1 MVAVR
6 ALNTHDGKDFV
17 MTIQTVTLSQLV
29 PCKAN
34 PRKLFDAAALEGL
47 AASIRTDG
55 LLHNLVV
62 RPSRGKSFAIVS
74 GERRFRALKL
84 LEERGQLPDGFT
96 VPVEVRT
103 ALSKEDSLRL
113 STVENL
119 QRADLA
125 PLEQTA
131 ALTKLV
137 KDGEAL
143 DDLVAQTGLS
153 ATTIK
158 RRLALNG
165 LCKEAKAALE
175 AKRLSLAQ
183 AEALTLGSD
192 EDQRGLLEGIARGRS
207 LDADDIKESLLNDR
221 PCVAEALFPVER
233 YTGTITT
240 DLFAE
245 GESSYFDDGEQFI
258 LLQQEAVKALADHH
272 RASAPW
278 VEVTQEW
285 RIPDWQYEA
294 APEGKSGGVLINL
307 SPRGSVEIREG
318 LVKRTVKSSTAKR
331 LADNPL
337 APRKPKAA
345 YTVPL
350 RRMLAHHKSIAV
362 QEVLLASP
370 RIVKDIAAIRSF
382 MALEPHSCIA
392 ALARADDPQ
401 GAYRVLETQ
410 ARQFA
415 GKLGLAPAA
424 DADVW
429 SVFPPERF
437 DPVALYQAIKGFS
450 DHDLDQFQTLL
461 TALSFGQKDCERFDT
476 KDSLFNVIAQD
487 LKIAMRT
494 HWRPDR
500 SFFEKRSREQ
510 LLVVA
515 KECGFSEGRSC
526 LGSYKK
532 SELVSGL
539 TQFFVAA
546 QSAAAPS
553 PAQEKARAWLPEVML
568 FPAVDPD
575 AMQDAQEPFDTEAEA
590 AGESA
595 DDEGDDSCG
604 DDAFDEDAFDPEAL
618 DEEGGIR
625 EAA

>member
-1 MVAVR
+1 MP
-6 ALNTHDGKDFV
+6 L
-17 MTIQTVTLSQLV
+17 QSVTLSQLV
-29 PCKAN
+29 PCQAN

-74 GERRFRALKL
+74 GERRYRALKL
-84 LEERGQLPDGFT
+84 LEERGELPDGFT
-96 VPVEVRT
+96 VAVEVRT

-131 ALTKLV
+131 ALTKLL
-137 KDGEAL
+137 KDGETL

-165 LCKEAKAALE
+165 LCTEAKAALE
-175 AKRLSLAQ
+175 AKRVSLAQ

-233 YTGTITT
+233 YTGTMTT

-245 GESSYFDDGEQFI
+245 GESSYFDDGEQFKE
-258 LLQQEAVKALADHH
+258 LQQEAVKALAEHH
-272 RASAPW
+272 RAHAAW

-294 APEGKSGGVLINL
+294 APEGNRGGVLINL
-307 SPRGSVEIREG
+307 SPRGAVEIREG

-370 RIVKDIAAIRSF
+370 RTVKDLAAIRSF

-410 ARQFA
+410 ARHFA
-415 GKLGLAPAA
+415 GKLGLAPE
-424 DADVW
+424 DGGDIW
-429 SVFPPERF
+429 SVFPP
-437 DPVALYQAIKGFS
+437 DCPDAVALYQTIKSLS

-461 TALSFGQKDCERFDT
+461 TALSFGQEDCERFDT
-476 KDSLFNVIAQD
+476 KDSLFNAIAQD
-487 LKIAMRT
+487 LIIAMRT

-500 SFFEKRSREQ
+500 SFFEKRSRDQ
-510 LLVVA
+510 LLVMA

-532 SELVSGL
+532 SELVNGL

-546 QSAAAPS
+546 QSASAPS

-575 AMQDAQEPFDTEAEA
+575 AMQDAQEADDADDESTDAD
-590 AGESA
+590 ESA

-604 DDAFDEDAFDPEAL
+604 GDSFDEDAFDPEAL

>member
-1 MVAVR
+1 MV
-6 ALNTHDGKDFV
+6 
-17 MTIQTVTLSQLV
+17 
-29 PCKAN
+29 
-34 PRKLFDAAALEGL
+34 
-47 AASIRTDG
+47 
-55 LLHNLVV
+55 
-62 RPSRGKSFAIVS
+62 
-74 GERRFRALKL
+74 
-84 LEERGQLPDGFT
+84 
-96 VPVEVRT
+96 
-103 ALSKEDSLRL
+103 RL
-113 STVENL
+113 S
-119 QRADLA
+119 
-125 PLEQTA
+125 
-131 ALTKLV
+131 
-137 KDGEAL
+137 
-143 DDLVAQTGLS
+143 
-153 ATTIK
+153 
-158 RRLALNG
+158 
-165 LCKEAKAALE
+165 
-175 AKRLSLAQ
+175 
-183 AEALTLGSD
+183 
-192 EDQRGLLEGIARGRS
+192 
-207 LDADDIKESLLNDR
+207 
-221 PCVAEALFPVER
+221 
-233 YTGTITT
+233 
-240 DLFAE
+240 
-245 GESSYFDDGEQFI
+245 
-258 LLQQEAVKALADHH
+258 
-272 RASAPW
+272 
-278 VEVTQEW
+278 
-285 RIPDWQYEA
+285 
-294 APEGKSGGVLINL
+294 
-307 SPRGSVEIREG
+307 
-318 LVKRTVKSSTAKR
+318 
-331 LADNPL
+331 
-337 APRKPKAA
+337 
-345 YTVPL
+345 
-350 RRMLAHHKSIAV
+350 
-362 QEVLLASP
+362 
-370 RIVKDIAAIRSF
+370 
-382 MALEPHSCIA
+382 
-392 ALARADDPQ
+392 
-401 GAYRVLETQ
+401 
-410 ARQFA
+410 
-415 GKLGLAPAA
+415 
-424 DADVW
+424 
-429 SVFPPERF
+429 PERF